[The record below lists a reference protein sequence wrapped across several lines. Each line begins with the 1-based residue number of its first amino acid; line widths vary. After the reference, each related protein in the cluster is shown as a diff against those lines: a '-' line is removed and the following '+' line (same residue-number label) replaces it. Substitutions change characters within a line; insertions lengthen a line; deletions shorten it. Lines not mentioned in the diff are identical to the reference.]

1 MTDEHKALELHLKK
15 ATSFT
20 SFLSAIIALI
30 CAMSVGYGFYYQ
42 TSMTLNM
49 HTTDI
54 KEVQSDV
61 SEIKKD
67 VQAVDV
73 FKGVSEF
80 EVKALEDKITNLE
93 GDVSKMDE
101 KLDKI
106 LLQTR

>member
-1 MTDEHKALELHLKK
+1 MTNEQKTLEAHIKK

-20 SFLSAIIALI
+20 SFLSATIALI
-30 CAMSVGYGFYYQ
+30 CAMGVGYGFYYQ
-42 TSMTLNM
+42 TRITLNI
-49 HTTDI
+49 HTNDI
-54 KEVQSDV
+54 KEVKSDV

-80 EVKALEDKITNLE
+80 EVKSLEEKITKLE